1 LNSEVEEM
9 RRPAVLY
16 LAERSAWSEALGA
29 HFARRGLDLRCS
41 GAPRNVQPAVRE
53 VCPSLLVAGGP
64 GETAEQSLDLLEML
78 RGGKCELPAIL
89 LAESRSESILL
100 RAMRLGV
107 RDCFLLPFDPAEV
120 AASAAR
126 LCRCAWGGGRAA
138 EEEEAL
144 IGESAAMRDVRSF
157 LRAAAPAESNVLI
170 SGETGTGKE
179 LAAEMVHRLS
189 RRAGRPFICVNCA
202 ALPDAL
208 LESEL
213 FGCERGAYTGAT
225 SSRTG
230 LLEAAEGGTVFL
242 DEVGEMSALGQAKL
256 LRALETRKLQRL
268 GSTKT
273 IPINV
278 RVIAATNRDLDK
290 LVDEGLFRKDLYY
303 RLNVAHVRLPR
314 LAERKEDIPALCWH
328 YVGRFNRDFG
338 KSVNGLSDE
347 AMQSLLRHDWPGNV
361 RELKNVLEASFLRV
375 SSGVIEYQ
383 DLPEQ
388 FRQRTPNAQ
397 ERSDAEVERMIE
409 ALSEVQWNC
418 TKAAKKLRWSRMT
431 LYRKMRKH
439 HLMRPGGAAQEPQHG
454 TADVTPL

>member
-1 LNSEVEEM
+1 M
-9 RRPAVLY
+9 RRPVVLFPAGRSVWSDA
-16 LAERSAWSEALGA
+16 LAP
-29 HFARRGLDLRCS
+29 HMARRGLEVRYGRAGGQVIIV
-41 GAPRNVQPAVRE
+41 GAPG
-53 VCPSLLVAGGP
+53 AGVEDALRIVEEARD
-64 GETAEQSLDLLEML
+64 GE
-78 RGGKCELPAIL
+78 CENPAIL
-89 LAESRSESILL
+89 LTEERNETVLL

-107 RDCFLLPFDPAEV
+107 RDCFLAPFDPAEV

-126 LCRCAWGGGRAA
+126 MCRCPRGG
-138 EEEEAL
+138 EADGQDEPL
-144 IGESAAMRDVRSF
+144 IGGSAAMESVRAF
-157 LRAAAPAESNVLI
+157 LRAAAAVESNVLI

-189 RRAGRPFICVNCA
+189 RRAAKPFVCVNCA

-225 SSRTG
+225 SSRSG
-230 LLEAAEGGTVFL
+230 LLEAAEGGTIFL

-268 GSTKT
+268 GSTRT

-278 RVIAATNRDLDK
+278 RVIAATNRDLAR
-290 LVDEGLFRKDLYY
+290 LADEGLFRKDLYY

-314 LAERKEDIPALCWH
+314 LTERKEDIPALCWH
-328 YVGRFNRDFG
+328 YVQCFNRDFG
-338 KSVNGLSDE
+338 KSVGGLSGE
-347 AMQSLLRHDWPGNV
+347 AMQALMRHAWPGNV

-375 SSGVIEYQ
+375 SGGVIEYH
-383 DLPEQ
+383 DLPEH
-388 FRQRTPNAQ
+388 FRQQVPD
-397 ERSDAEVERMIE
+397 ERERKDAEVERMIE
-409 ALSEVQWNC
+409 ALSQEQWNC

-439 HLMRPGGAAQEPQHG
+439 HLSRPGEPQHG
-454 TADVTPL
+454 SVDVTPL